1 MKIIQITKICLIKL
15 YITFLR
21 PDRIEIY
28 FFGILEDE
36 NRGRQSIHYFPNF
49 QGAKKKKFGF
59 WSIVGVKEL
68 LTNLKKQTGRWEGTF
83 IPNPFI

>member
-1 MKIIQITKICLIKL
+1 MIFIC
-15 YITFLR
+15 

-59 WSIVGVKEL
+59 CSIVGVKEL
-68 LTNLKKQTGRWEGTF
+68 LTN
-83 IPNPFI
+83 

>member
-1 MKIIQITKICLIKL
+1 MKTVQKFVIKL